1 MPKSVVKRIGV
12 LTSGGDCAGLNAVIR
27 AVVAR
32 AIRSYGM
39 EVLGIADGSLGLMSR
54 PLQYQPLDLSIFSGS
69 VISMGGT
76 MLGTTNKGD
85 PFAFPMPD
93 GTVKDRSQDFV
104 DGARELGL
112 EALVVIGG
120 DGSLNILRRLCRQGD
135 LPMVG
140 IPKTIDNDVPYT
152 ENAVGF
158 NSAVR
163 ICVDALDHLQPTAAS
178 HHRVM
183 ICEMMGR
190 DAGHIALHSGIAG
203 GADVILVPEIPYSL
217 DAVAARLRQVHD
229 EGRRHA
235 LVVVAEGVRMEDGNP
250 ATMRMPDGQQRY
262 GGIGH
267 YLSEALSKR
276 MDVETRV
283 TVLGHV
289 QRGGTPSASDRVLA
303 SAFGVH
309 AVDLLARGRFGRMVA
324 WRDRGVIDV
333 SIDEVVAVGSRHLD
347 ERDPLIHT
355 ARGLGTYVGDL

>member
-32 AIRSYGM
+32 AVRAYGM
-39 EVLGIADGSLGLMSR
+39 EVLGISDGSLGLMSR
-54 PLQYQPLDLSIFSGS
+54 PLQYQKLDLEVFSGT
-69 VISMGGT
+69 VLRMGGT

-93 GTVKDRSQDFV
+93 GTVKDLSQDFV
-104 DGARELGL
+104 DGVKELGL
-112 EALVVIGG
+112 DALVVIGG
-120 DGSLNILRRLCRQGD
+120 DGSQAILRKLCRKGD
-135 LPMVG
+135 IPMVG
-140 IPKTIDNDVPYT
+140 IPKTIDNDVPFT
-152 ENAVGF
+152 ESAVGF
-158 NSAVR
+158 NSAIRV
-163 ICVDALDHLQPTAAS
+163 CVDALDHLQPTAAS

-203 GADVILVPEIPYSL
+203 GADVILLPEIPYTL
-217 DAVAARLRQVHD
+217 DAVVEKLKQVHD

-235 LVVVAEGVRMEDGNP
+235 LVVVAEGVAMEDGNP
-250 ATMRMPDGQQRY
+250 ATMKMPDGQRRY

-267 YLSEALSKR
+267 YLSEQLNSR
-276 MDVETRV
+276 MEVETRV

-289 QRGGTPSASDRVLA
+289 QRGGTPSASDRVMA

-309 AVDLLARGRFGRMVA
+309 AVDLVARGRFNRMVV
-324 WRDRGVIDV
+324 WRDRGVMDVNID
-333 SIDEVVAVGSRHLD
+333 DVAAMGARQLD
-347 ERDPLIHT
+347 PRDPLVHT